1 MKITNILLSI
11 LILLLAAASAVF
23 SYFLFEKRS
32 QFVSGWGKMA
42 QAINSAAVELDKD
55 SGLKPLADE
64 LSAATLSHEQFAT
77 LDQKLPKLAE
87 RSRQIV
93 NVRNNLADALRRIG
107 TAVNAPNLASEKS
120 LRGVDTHET
129 GKNGVVN
136 AVRDTVAKRD
146 RMYGYVDQLSR
157 RYFRKPVSRTK
168 MLNADRT
175 ALNDLEGGI
184 RAANSRKGTYEN
196 TLRNIGRM
204 VEVRSFDASDRGYVR
219 SAGAVAQG
227 VRNLQ
232 NRCAAAQRNL
242 QAANR
247 KIKDHENTIARRMR
261 EIAAFKNTIAE
272 KNRQISSYK
281 RALGRPA
288 DDAAVVPWKDGS
300 NEARSRLVGKVIEVH
315 DKYGYIALDI
325 GKGSTVIQEIGNRKL
340 EVNAGV
346 KKGHDFIVAR
356 GALHDKS
363 NFVARVVIDEVGEFC
378 STANVSPGS
387 QTIKVGDFVYWSSG
401 K

>member
-32 QFVSGWGKMA
+32 QFVAGWAKMA
-42 QAINSAAVELDKD
+42 SAINKSAAELDRD

-64 LSAATLSHEQFAT
+64 LSISALSHEQFAS

-107 TAVNAPNLASEKS
+107 STVGVKGLADEAAM
-120 LRGVDTHET
+120 RGVDTHEN
-129 GKNGVVN
+129 GKNAVVT
-136 AVRDTVAKRD
+136 AVRTTVYNRD
-146 RMYGYVDQLSR
+146 RMLGYVSELSQR
-157 RYFRKPVSRTK
+157 QFRQKLDVSK
-168 MLNADRT
+168 MRNADRN
-175 ALNDLEGGI
+175 ALKPLEDNI
-184 RAANSRKGTYEN
+184 AAINRRRGTYES

-204 VEVRSFDASDRGYVR
+204 VEVNRFDVSDKGFAQ
-219 SAGAVAQG
+219 SAGNVAQG

-232 NRCAAAQRNL
+232 ARCRTTQSKL
-242 QAANR
+242 DAANR
-247 KIKDHENTIARRMR
+247 TIRNHENTIARRVK
-261 EIAAFKNTIAE
+261 EIAMQQNIIAE
-272 KNRQISSYK
+272 KNRQINSYK

-288 DDAAVVPWKDGS
+288 GDSSIAPWSDGS
-300 NEARSRLVGKVIEVH
+300 VEARSRLVGKVIEVH
-315 DKYGYIALDI
+315 DKYGYIAVDI
-325 GKGSTVIQEIGNRKL
+325 GKGSTVVQEIGNRKL

-346 KKGHDFIVAR
+346 KKGLDFIVAR
-356 GALHDKS
+356 GSMQGKS
-363 NFVARVVIDEVGEFC
+363 DFVARVVIDEVGEFC
-378 STANVSPGS
+378 STANITPGAA
-387 QTIKVGDFVYWSSG
+387 QIKVGDIVYWSSG